1 MSRHMQIDIRLIPF
15 YEKPFTKAFPGTA
28 ALLREHGY
36 TEPLERDVSLYDLV
50 DTLADMVHAPGFPKD
65 VKARIDPHVAG
76 LASLKEAAR
85 ERLLSRHLNEL
96 DKILYEL
103 EDAFGEL
110 ERSL

>member
-15 YEKPFTKAFPGTA
+15 YEKPFEKVFPRTA

-50 DTLADMVHAPGFPKD
+50 DTLADMVHAPSIPKD
-65 VKARIDPHVAG
+65 VKARITPHVAE
-76 LASLKEAAR
+76 LTSLKETAR

-96 DKILYEL
+96 DEMLYEL